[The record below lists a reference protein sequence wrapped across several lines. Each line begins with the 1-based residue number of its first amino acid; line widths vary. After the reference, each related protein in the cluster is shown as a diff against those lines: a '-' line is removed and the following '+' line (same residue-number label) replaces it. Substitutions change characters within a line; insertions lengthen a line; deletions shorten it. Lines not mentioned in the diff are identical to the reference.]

1 MFLLK
6 QPLKTRKWMNF
17 SCSMTCLLL
26 ISLLQGW
33 WFGLKSLTG
42 LFACGPSGRSLII
55 LFSFMCQT
63 TVTQSRTT
71 ETVSRLLIQIHQ
83 PSGSFFQ
90 LTLPAPRPTA
100 IFFCFPKMGLKLHR
114 EPQTVCPCD
123 GTQHFPLQ
131 SFISILI

>member
-17 SCSMTCLLL
+17 SRSMTCLLL

-42 LFACGPSGRSLII
+42 LFACGPSCRSLII
-55 LFSFMCQT
+55 LVFMCQA

-71 ETVSRLLIQIHQ
+71 EIVSCLLIQIHQ
-83 PSGSFFQ
+83 PSGSFFP
-90 LTLPAPRPTA
+90 LTLSAPRPTS
-100 IFFCFPKMGLKLHR
+100 IFFCFPKMGLKLHC
-114 EPQTVCPCD
+114 EPRTVCPCG

-131 SFISILI
+131 FFISILI